1 MKGERFLKKMNE
13 EGLGEAAEQQDRR
26 PFSSGPRLT
35 HLLVYIQPD
44 PAHNTHIVC
53 CAKESKQHSPPQGA
67 V

>member
-1 MKGERFLKKMNE
+1 MLLKKMNE
-13 EGLGEAAEQQDRR
+13 EGLGEAVEQQDRR
-26 PFSSGPRLT
+26 QFSSGPRLT

-53 CAKESKQHSPPQGA
+53 YAKESKQHSPPQGA